1 VAEQAQ
7 RMEELKTEWLGIL
20 NGLVENINQRFSRF
34 FSILDFAGEVR
45 LTHGAHDN
53 DFENYGLKIFVTY
66 REREPLQ
73 VGQDIRY
80 LLSIHQI
87 YNSLVPDDTVLFWF
101 KKTGKKFI
109 RIGIISFLRKNAA
122 VLSA

>member
-1 VAEQAQ
+1 MAEQAQ

-73 VGQDIRY
+73 VG
-80 LLSIHQI
+80 H
-87 YNSLVPDDTVLFWF
+87 P
-101 KKTGKKFI
+101 
-109 RIGIISFLRKNAA
+109 
-122 VLSA
+122 VLSCPVLSVVEPEP

>member
-1 VAEQAQ
+1 MLQLFLVFKNEKEQFLPAVNLTWNCFFKFILELILKHRRSREVAEQAQ

-20 NGLVENINQRFSRF
+20 NALVENINQRFSRF

-73 VGQDIRY
+73 VG
-80 LLSIHQI
+80 
-87 YNSLVPDDTVLFWF
+87 
-101 KKTGKKFI
+101 
-109 RIGIISFLRKNAA
+109 
-122 VLSA
+122 